1 MDIDEDDDFYAPVE
15 SAPEINTE
23 SVNKPES
30 LAPPDIKSEPEDGLE
45 DGEEV
50 DGEDSADSDIDII
63 TERKD
68 GAKPSLST
76 NTKYNDSRN
85 IPHRATPGENPGKTS
100 VKKASTKGVAQGTGT
115 ELPGIATSKIDVN
128 AKPIYLPAGKPIT
141 QLNIDEDLPENE
153 KPWRRPGT
161 DITDFFNYGFDEFTW
176 TLYANKQET
185 VRSEYNADKIA
196 LNNKKLFEDMNM
208 MMAMGAMPP
217 MVPNATGG
225 TQIAGMEGM
234 DMQAMM
240 QQMVA
245 AGLDPT
251 QMDAASIF
259 DAMQGNQGAVGVS
272 GAGQGNNPGQ
282 GFGSQIGFGQ
292 GPNQYSF
299 DQGLMNSGDRSRGG
313 MVGRGRGRRGW

>member
-15 SAPEINTE
+15 SVPEINSE

-50 DGEDSADSDIDII
+50 DGEDSGDSDIDII

-76 NTKYNDSRN
+76 
-85 IPHRATPGENPGKTS
+85 H
-100 VKKASTKGVAQGTGT
+100 GTGT

-128 AKPIYLPAGKPIT
+128 AKPVYLPAGKPIT

-225 TQIAGMEGM
+225 TQMAGMEGM

-240 QQMVA
+240 QHMVA